1 MSQRTFF
8 YALALACSL
17 AGCGGG
23 GSSTS
28 SSPDNALPPTSTS
41 PAPQAEPLQVLVPA
55 YFYPLPG
62 SPWEQLTRSAQVV
75 PQVTITAIVNP
86 SNGSGSKAEAPI
98 AQALADFTQ
107 AGGKVLG
114 YIPTGYGKRS
124 AAEVRQ
130 HIERYFTFYGRA
142 RFSGFFLDEMSATS
156 AQLAYYQGLYQ
167 DIKAIDAQLQV
178 VGNPGTIPLA
188 GYAGVADTLVTFE
201 GPASTYAAFQAQPWL
216 YQYSNR
222 KQAMLVHDAASC
234 TDMQSA
240 LRAAAGSAHRM
251 GAVYATHRH
260 FDYASQTGNP
270 WAGLPTYWDSLVATV
285 AALNQ
290 GRALPGC

>member
-1 MSQRTFF
+1 MLQRRFF
-8 YALALACSL
+8 YALALSCSL

-23 GSSTS
+23 GDGS
-28 SSPDNALPPTSTS
+28 DNTKPNPPPTP
-41 PAPQAEPLQVLVPA
+41 PAPKMEPLQVLVPA

-86 SNGSGSKAEAPI
+86 KNGSGNKAEAPI
-98 AQALADFTQ
+98 EQALAAFTQ

-114 YIPTGYGKRS
+114 YVPTGYGKRS

-222 KQAMLVHDAASC
+222 KQAMLVHDAAGC
-234 TDMQSA
+234 ADMQSA
-240 LRAAAGSAHRM
+240 VRAAANSAHYM
-251 GAVYATHRH
+251 GAVYVTHRH
-260 FDYASQTGNP
+260 FDYPTQTGNP
-270 WAGLPTYWDSLVATV
+270 WAGLPTYWDNLVATV